1 MLRENGTGF
10 HCFACNADGDILDLY
25 QLRDHTDKATALKDL
40 ERKYNIKANPD
51 YKPTGGAAAPQ
62 KAQKKENPRS
72 EKPSEPPKDDGS
84 IERYIETALQNISD
98 PAALAYLHGRGLT
111 DKTIADFK
119 LGYDPQKKAV
129 VIPYPGKV
137 YYITRSLEGK
147 EYRKPPKTA
156 DQLFIAGDPAAS
168 EVFLCEG
175 QIDALSLIQSGVKC
189 AAATGGA
196 GKNVLSDLKQ
206 KTVYII
212 PDNDPKGEEHA
223 AGVRET
229 LNDELMERTVTLLRL
244 PDQYKDVNEM
254 LLSDPEGLEQ
264 LIAAP
269 QKAASEDYRNEHSA
283 LQVSRSFFEAE
294 EVNTPPIKIG
304 FERLQEVLGG
314 GLFPGLYVLG
324 AVSSLGKTTFVL
336 QVAESIA
343 ETGRNVLFF
352 SLEMSKY
359 ELVAKSY
366 SRLSYELAENK
377 RNAKTTRGILN
388 PINVLRYNPEEKQ
401 LIKEIVPAAYEKYA
415 GNFFINEGLGTV
427 GVKEIRDAIRKHIQ
441 MTGETQPVVFI
452 DYLQILRP
460 AEPHMTD
467 KQTVDYNVVEL
478 KKISREYNIPVF
490 VISSFNREN
499 YSNDVNMAAFKE
511 SGSIEYTA
519 DVVLALK
526 PRELGKETGK
536 KADGKK
542 KTPADTI
549 EEYKAKDTREA
560 ALKILKN
567 RNGSTNKEIS
577 FTYYALFNRFAE
589 WSEDLEQYAA
599 PKEDWMKLS
608 EEEPE
613 PEIYEYTPATEEP
626 EQMSLFDLDI

>member
-1 MLRENGTGF
+1 MVFTEHTEFYKRISTEIDYFLQHGISENTLTIVDTPAPPGF
-10 HCFACNADGDILDLY
+10 C
-25 QLRDHTDKATALKDL
+25 KDW
-40 ERKYNIKANPD
+40 ENPD
-51 YKPTGGAAAPQ
+51 RPSRPVDKVIFPVSKYAYRAADPEPH
-62 KAQKKENPRS
+62 KAQYP
-72 EKPSEPPKDDGS
+72 G
-84 IERYIETALQNISD
+84 QNIGND
-98 PAALAYLHGRGLT
+98 DCFICFGETWEKDT
-111 DKTIADFK
+111 DCYF
-119 LGYDPQKKAV
+119 
-129 VIPYPGKV
+129 
-137 YYITRSLEGK
+137 ITRYE
-147 EYRKPPKTA
+147 
-156 DQLFIAGDPAAS
+156 
-168 EVFLCEG
+168 
-175 QIDALSLIQSGVKC
+175 IDALSLIEIGRPAIAYGQQGDCIQRLEKFFNHRSEQGINDQNKVII
-189 AAATGGA
+189 
-196 GKNVLSDLKQ
+196 
-206 KTVYII
+206 II
-212 PDNDPKGEEHA
+212 PCDNAPDRNKAGEIQQHFA
-223 AGVRET
+223 DR
-229 LNDELMERTVTLLRL
+229 LNIQIANIFLDERYRKNINELLCS
-244 PDQYKDVNEM
+244 DKDLFKKRVKEAE
-254 LLSDPEGLEQ
+254 LK
-264 LIAAP
+264 AAP
-269 QKAASEDYRNEHSA
+269 EPPTREAYLQAHSA
-283 LQVSRSFFEAE
+283 LQVSQSFFEAE

-427 GVKEIRDAIRKHIQ
+427 GVKEIRDAIKEHIQ

-549 EEYKAKDTREA
+549 EEYKTKDTREA

-589 WSEDLEQYAA
+589 WSEDLEQYTA
-599 PKEDWMKLS
+599 PKEDWMNLP

-613 PEIYEYTPATEEP
+613 PEIYEYTPDTEEP

>member
-10 HCFACNADGDILDLY
+10 HCYACDADGDILDLY
-25 QLRDHTDKATALKDL
+25 QLRDHTDKATA
-40 ERKYNIKANPD
+40 IKALEAKYGIKVNPN
-51 YKPTGGAAAPQ
+51 YKPTGEAAAPQ

-72 EKPSEPPKDDGS
+72 QKPSEPPKDDGS

-175 QIDALSLIQSGVKC
+175 QIDALSLIQSGAKC
-189 AAATGGA
+189 AAATGGT
-196 GKNVLSDLKQ
+196 GKIVLSDLKQ

-229 LNDELMERTVTLLRL
+229 LNDEATERTVTLLRL

-269 QKAASEDYRNEHSA
+269 QKAASEEYRKEHSA
-283 LQVSRSFFEAE
+283 LRISE
-294 EVNTPPIKIG
+294 EMFNGDLIN
-304 FERLQEVLGG
+304 ERLPVKTDFEGLDEALDG

-324 AVSSLGKTTFVL
+324 AISSLGKTTFVL
-336 QVAESIA
+336 QLAERIA
-343 ETGRNVLFF
+343 ATGRSVLFF

-388 PINVLRYNPEEKQ
+388 PIKVLKYNPEEKE
-401 LIKEIVPAAYEKYA
+401 LLFMTVPAAYQKYA
-415 GNFFINEGLGTV
+415 GELYINEGLGTV
-427 GVKEIRDAIRKHIQ
+427 GVKEIQDAIKEHIQ
-441 MTGETQPVVFI
+441 MTGEPQPVVFI

-460 AEPHMTD
+460 ADPHMTD
-467 KQTVDYNVVEL
+467 KQSVDYNVLEL
-478 KKISREYNIPVF
+478 KKISREYSIPIF
-490 VISSFNREN
+490 AISSFNREN
-499 YSNDVNMAAFKE
+499 YNTPLSMTAFKE
-511 SGSIEYTA
+511 SGAIEYSS
-519 DVVLALK
+519 DVL
-526 PRELGKETGK
+526 LGLQPAGLQESNGKDKAAKENKAIIKKCK
-536 KADGKK
+536 KAEIKD
-542 KTPADTI
+542 I
-549 EEYKAKDTREA
+549 E
-560 ALKILKN
+560 LVVLKN
-567 RNGSTNKEIS
+567 RNGSTETAIQYSFYAKFNRYTEKAEDPEEASDKEIETA
-577 FTYYALFNRFAE
+577 FPGR
-589 WSEDLEQYAA
+589 
-599 PKEDWMKLS
+599 KV
-608 EEEPE
+608 
-613 PEIYEYTPATEEP
+613 IRV
-626 EQMSLFDLDI
+626 